1 MFHDQKEAAMKK
13 LILLAMILL
22 LLLASCAAAGSDT
35 VEVRPMPALEE
46 IEGTW
51 AWERKESDEHNAC
64 DWDVMTL
71 WREHEGNRGG
81 GTVYYY
87 GRPMHYDGSYSYI
100 KWEIGEDGL
109 IYVEIPLDTEQ
120 SEYPYRFEVQ
130 GNTLVTVNGGFVFRR
145 IEEHPNKAQIKETIH
160 EYNPDLYELLYGSE
174 EN

>member
-1 MFHDQKEAAMKK
+1 MKK
-13 LILLAMILL
+13 PILLAMLL
-22 LLLASCAAAGSDT
+22 LLLSAGCAAAGSSP
-35 VEVRPMPALEE
+35 VEARPAPALEE

-51 AWERKESDEHNAC
+51 AWERKELDEHNAC

-71 WREHEGNRGG
+71 WREHEGNCGG

-87 GRPMHYDGSYSYI
+87 GRPQHYDGSYSYI

-109 IYVEIPLDTEQ
+109 IYVEIPLGTER

-130 GNTLVTVNGGFVFRR
+130 GDTLVTVNGGFVFRR
-145 IEEHPNKAQIKETIH
+145 IGEHPNEEQIKETIH
-160 EYNPDLYELLYGSE
+160 EYNPDLYERLYGSE